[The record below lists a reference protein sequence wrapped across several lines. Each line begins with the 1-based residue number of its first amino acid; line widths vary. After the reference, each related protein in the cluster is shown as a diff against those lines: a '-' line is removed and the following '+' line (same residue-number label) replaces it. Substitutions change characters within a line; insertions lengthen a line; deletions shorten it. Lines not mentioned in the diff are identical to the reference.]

1 MGIYEISLATV
12 VGINIILALGLNM
25 ISGFCGQISL
35 GHAAFYGIGAYTA
48 AILEMIV
55 DQTGSSKAAILAK
68 TGVPIP
74 LTIAAGMITAGI
86 AGLVVGLASLRVRHD
101 FLAITTMGVG
111 FLFLGIVRQQ
121 EMLGG
126 ELGISGIPSV
136 GLGKIGYLVVV
147 LIIAVLSAAF
157 SLWIKRSWMGFAFDA
172 VADDEDTARVVTVDV
187 GVYKLAA
194 FAMGTAM
201 AGVAG
206 GLYTYFA
213 RFLMPDDFG
222 FITSITVLSM
232 VAVGGIGSVYGV
244 IAATIILTLM
254 PEFFRFISDYKLLVY
269 GTLLFAVM
277 RFAPDGLAGFTRDL
291 LARFKAKRHTQETA

>member
-35 GHAAFYGIGAYTA
+35 GHAAFYGVGAYT
-48 AILEMIV
+48 
-55 DQTGSSKAAILAK
+55 TAILAK
-68 TGVPIP
+68 TGTP
-74 LTIAAGMITAGI
+74 LPAAVMAGMVLAGFLGI
-86 AGLVVGLASLRVRHD
+86 VVGLSSLRVRHD

-121 EMLGG
+121 EVLGG
-126 ELGISGIPSV
+126 ELGISGIPAS
-136 GLGKIGYLVVV
+136 GLSKIGFLALV
-147 LIIAVLSAAF
+147 LALAALVTVF
-157 SLWIKRSWMGFAFDA
+157 NMWIKRSWMGFAFDA

-187 GVYKLAA
+187 AAYKLAA

-206 GLYTYFA
+206 GLYALFA

-232 VAVGGIGSVYGV
+232 VAVGGIGSVPGV
-244 IAATIILTLM
+244 ITATIILTLM

-269 GTLLFAVM
+269 GILLFSVM
-277 RFAPDGLAGFTRDL
+277 RFAPEGLAGFARQ
-291 LARFKAKRHTQETA
+291 LAVYIKPRNQAEEAP

>member
-12 VGINIILALGLNM
+12 VGIHIILALGLNM

-35 GHAAFYGIGAYTA
+35 GHAAFYGVGAYTSA
-48 AILEMIV
+48 L
-55 DQTGSSKAAILAK
+55 LAK
-68 TGVPIP
+68 AGTP
-74 LTIAAGMITAGI
+74 LPLAISAGMISAGLV
-86 AGLVVGLASLRVRHD
+86 GLVVGLASLRVRHD

-121 EMLGG
+121 EILGG
-126 ELGISGIPSV
+126 ELGISGIPSS
-136 GLGKIGYLVVV
+136 GFGKIGYLALV
-147 LIIAVLSAAF
+147 LALAAFMTAF

-172 VADDEDTARVVTVDV
+172 VADDEDTARVVSVDV
-187 GVYKLAA
+187 SAYKLAA
-194 FAMGTAM
+194 FAIGTAM

-206 GLYTYFA
+206 GLYTFFA

-232 VAVGGIGSVYGV
+232 VAVGGIGSVFGV
-244 IAATIILTLM
+244 IVATIILTLM

-277 RFAPDGLAGFTRDL
+277 RFAPEGLAG
-291 LARFKAKRHTQETA
+291 LARSVLARMRLKTQPGSEVT

>member
-25 ISGFCGQISL
+25 ITGFCGQISL
-35 GHAAFYGIGAYTA
+35 GHAAFYGVGAYTCA
-48 AILEMIV
+48 L
-55 DQTGSSKAAILAK
+55 LAK
-68 TGVPIP
+68 AGTP
-74 LTIAAGMITAGI
+74 LPFAIAAGMISAG
-86 AGLVVGLASLRVRHD
+86 AVGLVVGLASLRVRHD

-121 EMLGG
+121 EILGG
-126 ELGISGIPSV
+126 ELGISGIPSS
-136 GLGKIGYLVVV
+136 GLSKIGYLVLV
-147 LIIAVLSAAF
+147 LFLVALFTAF

-172 VADDEDTARVVTVDV
+172 VADDEDTARVMSVDV
-187 GVYKLAA
+187 GAYKLVA

-222 FITSITVLSM
+222 FITSISVLSM
-232 VAVGGIGSVYGV
+232 VAVGGIGSVFGV
-244 IAATIILTLM
+244 IVATIILTLM

-277 RFAPDGLAGFTRDL
+277 RFAPEGLAG
-291 LARFKAKRHTQETA
+291 LARSLIDRIKPEVSTEKEVA

>member
-25 ISGFCGQISL
+25 ITGFCGQISL
-35 GHAAFYGIGAYTA
+35 GHAAFYGVGAYTCA
-48 AILEMIV
+48 L
-55 DQTGSSKAAILAK
+55 LAK
-68 TGVPIP
+68 SGAPLP
-74 LTIAAGMITAGI
+74 LTVSAGMIV
-86 AGLVVGLASLRVRHD
+86 AGLLGLIVGLASLRVRHD

-121 EMLGG
+121 EILGG
-126 ELGISGIPSV
+126 ELGISGIPSA
-136 GLGKIGYLVVV
+136 GLGKSGYLTLVIG
-147 LIIAVLSAAF
+147 LAAFFTAF

-172 VADDEDTARVVTVDV
+172 VADDEDTARVVSVDV
-187 GVYKLAA
+187 GAYKLAA

-206 GLYTYFA
+206 GLYSYFA

-222 FITSITVLSM
+222 FITSISVLSM
-232 VAVGGIGSVYGV
+232 VAVGGIGSVFGV

-277 RFAPDGLAGFTRDL
+277 RFAPEGLAGM
-291 LARFKAKRHTQETA
+291 ARGLMKQVKNHYKSAA

>member
-25 ISGFCGQISL
+25 ITGFCGQISL
-35 GHAAFYGIGAYTA
+35 GHAAFYGVGAYTCA
-48 AILEMIV
+48 L
-55 DQTGSSKAAILAK
+55 LAK
-68 TGVPIP
+68 AGTP
-74 LTIAAGMITAGI
+74 LPLAIAAGMISAG
-86 AGLVVGLASLRVRHD
+86 AVGLVVGLASLRVRHD

-121 EMLGG
+121 EILGG
-126 ELGISGIPSV
+126 ELGISGIPSS
-136 GLGKIGYLVVV
+136 GLSKIGYLVLVF
-147 LIIAVLSAAF
+147 LLAALFAAF

-172 VADDEDTARVVTVDV
+172 VADDEDTARVMSVDV
-187 GVYKLAA
+187 GAYKLVA

-201 AGVAG
+201 AGAAG

-222 FITSITVLSM
+222 FIASISVLSM
-232 VAVGGIGSVYGV
+232 VAVGGIGSVLGV
-244 IAATIILTLM
+244 IVATIILTLM

-277 RFAPDGLAGFTRDL
+277 RFAPEGLAG
-291 LARFKAKRHTQETA
+291 LARSLADRIKPEVSAEKEVA

>member
-35 GHAAFYGIGAYTA
+35 GHAAFYGVGAYVCA
-48 AILEMIV
+48 L
-55 DQTGSSKAAILAK
+55 LAK
-68 TGVPIP
+68 AGTP
-74 LTIAAGMITAGI
+74 LPVAISIGMLAAGIV
-86 AGLVVGLASLRVRHD
+86 GLMVGLASLRVRHD

-121 EMLGG
+121 EIMGG
-126 ELGISGIPSV
+126 ELGISGIPSS
-136 GLGKIGYLVVV
+136 GFGKTGYLVLV
-147 LIIAVLSAAF
+147 LALAAFMAAF

-172 VADDEDTARVVTVDV
+172 VADDEDTARVLTVDV
-187 GVYKLAA
+187 SAYKLVA

-206 GLYTYFA
+206 GLYAYFA

-232 VAVGGIGSVYGV
+232 VAVGGIGSVFGV
-244 IAATIILTLM
+244 IVATIILTLM

-269 GTLLFAVM
+269 GALLFAVM
-277 RFAPDGLAGFTRDL
+277 RFAPEGLAG
-291 LARFKAKRHTQETA
+291 LARRSLLHMKLRTRGEDEVTG

>member
-1 MGIYEISLATV
+1 MEMGIYEISLATV

-25 ISGFCGQISL
+25 ITGFCGQISL
-35 GHAAFYGIGAYTA
+35 GHAAFYGVGAYTCA
-48 AILEMIV
+48 L
-55 DQTGSSKAAILAK
+55 LAK
-68 TGVPIP
+68 AGTP
-74 LTIAAGMITAGI
+74 LPLAVSAGMVAAGFLGI
-86 AGLVVGLASLRVRHD
+86 VVGLASLRVRHD

-111 FLFLGIVRQQ
+111 FLFLGIVRQR
-121 EMLGG
+121 EILGG
-126 ELGISGIPSV
+126 ELGISAIPSP
-136 GLGKIGYLVVV
+136 GLSKIGYLTLV
-147 LIIAVLSAAF
+147 LILAAMVAGF
-157 SLWIKRSWMGFAFDA
+157 NIWIKKSWMGFAFDA
-172 VADDEDTARVVTVDV
+172 VADDEDTARVVSVDV
-187 GVYKLAA
+187 GAYKLAA

-222 FITSITVLSM
+222 FVTSISVLSM
-232 VAVGGIGSVYGV
+232 VAVGGIGSVFGV

-277 RFAPDGLAGFTRDL
+277 RFAPEGLAG
-291 LARFKAKRHTQETA
+291 LAKKIISTSNPGPSKAQN

>member
-25 ISGFCGQISL
+25 ITGFCGQISL
-35 GHAAFYGIGAYTA
+35 GHAAFYGVGAYTA
-48 AILEMIV
+48 AL
-55 DQTGSSKAAILAK
+55 LAK
-68 TGVPIP
+68 AGTP
-74 LTIAAGMITAGI
+74 LPFALFAGMISAAGV
-86 AGLVVGLASLRVRHD
+86 GLVVGLSSLRVRHD

-121 EMLGG
+121 EILGG
-126 ELGISGIPSV
+126 ELGISGIPSS
-136 GLGKIGYLVVV
+136 GLGKIGYLVLVLSLVV
-147 LIIAVLSAAF
+147 LFTAF
-157 SLWIKRSWMGFAFDA
+157 SVWIKRSWMGFAFDA
-172 VADDEDTARVVTVDV
+172 VADDEDTARVVAVDV
-187 GVYKLAA
+187 GAYKLVA

-206 GLYTYFA
+206 GLYTFFA

-222 FITSITVLSM
+222 FITSISVLSM
-232 VAVGGIGSVYGV
+232 VAVGGIGSVFGV
-244 IAATIILTLM
+244 IAATILLTLM

-277 RFAPDGLAGFTRDL
+277 RFAPEGLAG
-291 LARFKAKRHTQETA
+291 LAKGLRERIKPDMRSEKEVA

>member
-25 ISGFCGQISL
+25 ITGFCGQISL
-35 GHAAFYGIGAYTA
+35 GHAAFYGVGAYT
-48 AILEMIV
+48 
-55 DQTGSSKAAILAK
+55 SAILAK
-68 TGVPIP
+68 AGMP
-74 LTIAAGMITAGI
+74 LPVAISAGMISAGVV
-86 AGLVVGLASLRVRHD
+86 GLVVGLASLRVRHD

-121 EMLGG
+121 EILGG
-126 ELGISGIPSV
+126 ELGISGIPLS
-136 GLGKIGYLVVV
+136 GLGKIGYLALV
-147 LIIAVLSAAF
+147 LILATFFTAF

-172 VADDEDTARVVTVDV
+172 VADDEDTARVVAVDV
-187 GVYKLAA
+187 GAYKLVA
-194 FAMGTAM
+194 FAMGTAI

-206 GLYTYFA
+206 GLYTFFA

-222 FITSITVLSM
+222 FITSISVLSM
-232 VAVGGIGSVYGV
+232 VAVGGIGSVFGV
-244 IAATIILTLM
+244 IVATIILTLM

-277 RFAPDGLAGFTRDL
+277 RFAPEGLAG
-291 LARFKAKRHTQETA
+291 LARSLLERVKPKIKAEKEVN

>member
-35 GHAAFYGIGAYTA
+35 GHAAFYGVGAYTCA
-48 AILEMIV
+48 L
-55 DQTGSSKAAILAK
+55 LAK
-68 TGVPIP
+68 AGTP
-74 LTIAAGMITAGI
+74 LPVAISAGMIAAGIV
-86 AGLVVGLASLRVRHD
+86 GLIVGLASLRVRHD

-121 EMLGG
+121 EILGG
-126 ELGISGIPSV
+126 ELGISAIPSS
-136 GLGKIGYLVVV
+136 GFDKIGYLVLV
-147 LIIAVLSAAF
+147 LILAALVAAF

-172 VADDEDTARVVTVDV
+172 VADDEDTASVVTVDV
-187 GVYKLAA
+187 SAYKLAA

-201 AGVAG
+201 AGIAG
-206 GLYTYFA
+206 GLYTFFA

-232 VAVGGIGSVYGV
+232 VAVGGIGSVFGV

-269 GTLLFAVM
+269 GALLFAVM
-277 RFAPDGLAGFTRDL
+277 RFAPEGLAGL
-291 LARFKAKRHTQETA
+291 AQSALARMKLKTRTEDEVT

>member
-12 VGINIILALGLNM
+12 IGINIILALGLNM

-35 GHAAFYGIGAYTA
+35 GHAAFYGVGAYTA
-48 AILEMIV
+48 AL
-55 DQTGSSKAAILAK
+55 LAK
-68 TGVPIP
+68 AGTP
-74 LTIAAGMITAGI
+74 LPLAIFAGMIAAGIV
-86 AGLVVGLASLRVRHD
+86 GLIVGLASLRVRHD

-121 EMLGG
+121 EILGG
-126 ELGISGIPSV
+126 ELGISGIPSS
-136 GLGKIGYLVVV
+136 GLDKIGYLALV
-147 LIIAVLSAAF
+147 LALAALTTVF

-172 VADDEDTARVVTVDV
+172 VADDEDTARVVAVDV
-187 GVYKLAA
+187 AAYKLAA

-206 GLYTYFA
+206 GLYTFFA

-232 VAVGGIGSVYGV
+232 VAVGGIGSVFGV
-244 IAATIILTLM
+244 IVATVILTLM

-269 GTLLFAVM
+269 GALLFAVM
-277 RFAPDGLAGFTRDL
+277 RFAPEGLAG
-291 LARFKAKRHTQETA
+291 LARSVLASIRPRARAEEEVT

>member
-25 ISGFCGQISL
+25 ITGFCGQISL
-35 GHAAFYGIGAYTA
+35 GHAAFYGVGAYTCA
-48 AILEMIV
+48 L
-55 DQTGSSKAAILAK
+55 LAK
-68 TGVPIP
+68 AGTP
-74 LTIAAGMITAGI
+74 LPFAIGAGMIAAGAVGV
-86 AGLVVGLASLRVRHD
+86 VVGLASLRVRHD

-121 EMLGG
+121 EILGG
-126 ELGISGIPSV
+126 ELGISGIPSP
-136 GLGKIGYLVVV
+136 GLGKIGYLGLVLLLVVMFTV
-147 LIIAVLSAAF
+147 F

-172 VADDEDTARVVTVDV
+172 VADDEDTARVMSVDV
-187 GVYKLAA
+187 GAYKLAA

-222 FITSITVLSM
+222 FITSISVLSM
-232 VAVGGIGSVYGV
+232 VAVGGIGSVFGV
-244 IAATIILTLM
+244 IVATIILTLM

-277 RFAPDGLAGFTRDL
+277 RFAPEGLAG
-291 LARFKAKRHTQETA
+291 LARSLMERTKPETGAEKEVA

>member
-25 ISGFCGQISL
+25 ITGFCWQISL
-35 GHAAFYGIGAYTA
+35 GHAAFYGVGAYTCA
-48 AILEMIV
+48 L
-55 DQTGSSKAAILAK
+55 LAK
-68 TGVPIP
+68 AGTP
-74 LTIAAGMITAGI
+74 LPLALAAGMISAGTV
-86 AGLVVGLASLRVRHD
+86 GLFVGLASLRVRHD

-121 EMLGG
+121 EILGG
-126 ELGISGIPSV
+126 ELGISGIPSS
-136 GLGKIGYLVVV
+136 GLGKIGFLVLV
-147 LIIAVLSAAF
+147 LFLVALFTAV

-172 VADDEDTARVVTVDV
+172 VADDEDTARVMSVDV
-187 GVYKLAA
+187 GAYKLVA
-194 FAMGTAM
+194 FAMGTAL

-222 FITSITVLSM
+222 FITSISVLSM
-232 VAVGGIGSVYGV
+232 VAVGGIGSVFGV
-244 IAATIILTLM
+244 IVATIILTLM
-254 PEFFRFISDYKLLVY
+254 PEFFRFISDYKLLIY

-277 RFAPDGLAGFTRDL
+277 RFAPEGLAG
-291 LARFKAKRHTQETA
+291 LARSLIERLKPEVGAEKEVA

>member
-25 ISGFCGQISL
+25 ITGFCGQISL
-35 GHAAFYGIGAYTA
+35 GHAAFYGVGAYTCA
-48 AILEMIV
+48 L
-55 DQTGSSKAAILAK
+55 LAK
-68 TGVPIP
+68 AGTP
-74 LTIAAGMITAGI
+74 LPLAIAAGMITAG
-86 AGLVVGLASLRVRHD
+86 AVGLVVGLASLRVRHD

-121 EMLGG
+121 EILGG
-126 ELGISGIPSV
+126 ELGIAGIPSP
-136 GLGKIGYLVVV
+136 GLSKIGYLVLVYFLV
-147 LIIAVLSAAF
+147 ALFTAF

-172 VADDEDTARVVTVDV
+172 VADDEDTARVMSVDV
-187 GVYKLAA
+187 GAYKLVA

-222 FITSITVLSM
+222 FITSISVLSM
-232 VAVGGIGSVYGV
+232 VAVGGIGSVFGV
-244 IAATIILTLM
+244 IVATIILTLM

-277 RFAPDGLAGFTRDL
+277 RFAPEGLAG
-291 LARFKAKRHTQETA
+291 LARSLIGRIKPEAIAEKEVA

>member
-35 GHAAFYGIGAYTA
+35 GHAAFYGVGAYTCALLAKAGTPFAA
-48 AILEMIV
+48 AIGAGML
-55 DQTGSSKAAILAK
+55 
-68 TGVPIP
+68 
-74 LTIAAGMITAGI
+74 AAGIV
-86 AGLVVGLASLRVRHD
+86 GLVVGLASLRVRHD

-121 EMLGG
+121 EILGG
-126 ELGISGIPSV
+126 ELGISGIPSS
-136 GLGKIGYLVVV
+136 GFGKAGYLFLV
-147 LIIAVLSAAF
+147 LALAALTAAF

-172 VADDEDTARVVTVDV
+172 VADDEDTARVMTVDV
-187 GVYKLAA
+187 SAYKLAA
-194 FAMGTAM
+194 FAIGTAM

-206 GLYTYFA
+206 GLYTFFA

-232 VAVGGIGSVYGV
+232 VAVGGIGSVFGV
-244 IAATIILTLM
+244 IVATVILTLM

-269 GTLLFAVM
+269 GALLFAVM
-277 RFAPDGLAGFTRDL
+277 RFAPEGLAG
-291 LARFKAKRHTQETA
+291 LAGRVFARTKRKARLEDEAT